1 MSRSKY
7 PKKEEIVISQTVEY
21 ALRAIVYLADQGAA
35 RTNQQI
41 AEATHV
47 PPAYLSKVMQELGRA
62 GLVQSQ
68 RGLHGGFTLGKDAK
82 DLSIWE
88 VVQAV
93 EPIQRIRVCPLG
105 LVSHRARL
113 CPLHKRLDDALAS
126 IEQAFRDTTIAD
138 VLDEPTTSR
147 PLCPFPRLT
156 ESAARRRT
164 ADQR

>member
-7 PKKEEIVISQTVEY
+7 PKREEIVISQTVEY
-21 ALRAIVYLADQGAA
+21 ALRAIVYLADQGEA

-41 AEATHV
+41 AETTHV

-68 RGLHGGFTLGKDAK
+68 RGRHGGFTLGKEPK
-82 DLSIWE
+82 SMTIWE

-105 LVSHRARL
+105 LASHRARL

-126 IEQAFRDTTIAD
+126 IEKAFQETTIAD
-138 VLDEPTTSR
+138 VLGEPTTSR
-147 PLCPFPRLT
+147 PLCPFPRT
-156 ESAARRRT
+156 AAGASRRKR
-164 ADQR
+164 AHD